1 MSKKPTTSSPA
12 EIDLNANVI
21 ETADVASPSDDAP
34 DSPPPNDPVMN
45 EFYDATLT
53 KTVKHAGEWHY
64 PGTVFEG
71 IGVDLAAA
79 LQAAGAAEITP
90 SEIA

>member
-1 MSKKPTTSSPA
+1 MTKKTTPPA
-12 EIDLNANVI
+12 DI
-21 ETADVASPSDDAP
+21 ENEADVVEDVDTTEDAAAVESD
-34 DSPPPNDPVMN
+34 
-45 EFYDATLT
+45 ELYDARLT

-64 PGTVFEG
+64 PGAVFSG

-79 LQAAGAAEITP
+79 LQAAGAADIAP

>member
-1 MSKKPTTSSPA
+1 MSKKPITPSPA
-12 EIDLNANVI
+12 EIDPDVAVI
-21 ETADVASPSDDAP
+21 ETADVAPPSHDAP
-34 DSPPPNDPVMN
+34 DSPAPNDPVID

-79 LQAAGAAEITP
+79 LQAAGAANITP

>member
-1 MSKKPTTSSPA
+1 MTKKTTPPA
-12 EIDLNANVI
+12 DI
-21 ETADVASPSDDAP
+21 ENEADVVEDVDTAETSDDVSDDAP
-34 DSPPPNDPVMN
+34 AA
-45 EFYDATLT
+45 EGEELYDATLT

-64 PGTVFEG
+64 PGAVFKG

-79 LQAAGAAEITP
+79 LQAAGAADITT